1 LGSAVAL
8 GLQGFE
14 FVSQPADDPLDLVR
28 DLLSAEIRARLLSF
42 FFERFADA
50 SGGLTAAPFPHQEF
64 IEQRQCDGGLADVF
78 KASREAPKFRIH
90 LLNRRTG
97 KLKDRKDFPD
107 TSGGRPGAGGFVCV
121 DASNVE

>member
-50 SGGLTAAPFPHQEF
+50 SGGLAAAPFPDKEVV
-64 IEQRQCDGGLADVF
+64 EKRQCDGRLADVF
-78 KASREAPKFRIH
+78 KSPCQAPKFRSH
-90 LLNRRTG
+90 FLDRCTR
-97 KLKDRKDFPD
+97 KLKDWKDFPD
-107 TSGGRPGAGGFVCV
+107 ASGGRPGAGRTVCV
-121 DASNVE
+121 DAFRVE